1 MSMQGMI
8 VVAKEVDG
16 VEMGVLEDGT
26 PFLTGRGLAKACGV
40 VPSAI
45 IKQAEAWSSGRR
57 NALGKL
63 LADAG
68 FDDDSIFVQ
77 IEANGSR
84 VHAYTDSVCT
94 IVLEYYAFDAE
105 PPSAKAREMHRRL
118 ARFGLRQYIY
128 SAVGYDPKAVLPL
141 GWREFQD
148 RLLLST
154 FPPGYFS
161 VFREMSEFLLRA
173 IQAGLRISE
182 KTVPDISVG
191 KAWSEFWVDGG
202 LETTYGTRK
211 RHEHNYPDDY
221 PQARSNPQEIW
232 VYPVEALGIFRRW
245 LDEVYIPAKFPTYLD
260 GQIKKRTL
268 DRAAA
273 DKLLVAVTPAAL
285 TSSEDDENAA

>member
-1 MSMQGMI
+1 MQGMI

-16 VEMGVLEDGT
+16 VEMGVLKDGT

-68 FDDDSIFVQ
+68 FDEPSLFVQ
-77 IEANGSR
+77 IEVNKAR

-94 IVLEYYAFDAE
+94 IILEYYAFDAD
-105 PPSAKAREMHRRL
+105 PPSVKARDAHRRL
-118 ARFGLRQYIY
+118 NRFGLRQYIY
-128 SAVGYDPKAVLPL
+128 SAVGYDPKAALPL

-173 IQAGLRISE
+173 IQVGLRIND

-191 KAWSEFWVDGG
+191 KAWSQFWVEWG
-202 LETTYGTRK
+202 LETNYGHRK
-211 RHEHNYPDDY
+211 RHEHNYPEDY
-221 PQARSNPQEIW
+221 PQAQSNPQEIW
-232 VYPVEALGIFRRW
+232 VYPVEALGAFRRW
-245 LDEVYIPAKFPTYLD
+245 LDDVYIPDKFPAYLD

-273 DKLLVAVTPAAL
+273 DKLIVAVTPAAL
-285 TSSEDDENAA
+285 ASDENEDETED